1 MKRFSPAPHA
11 GFLQK
16 VVATLLAIALLIL
29 GVMFSLV
36 LLSVLA
42 VAGLIAWGYFFWKTR
57 ALRKAIK
64 EATIDAPT
72 GGLRNGPSDGQVI
85 EGEAIVVREDRQV
98 DQKPLPRD

>member
-1 MKRFSPAPHA
+1 MKRFSPAPNA

-16 VVATLLAIALLIL
+16 LVATLLAIALLIL

-42 VAGLIAWGYFFWKTR
+42 VAGLIVGGYLFWKTR
-57 ALRKAIK
+57 ALRKAMK
-64 EATIDAPT
+64 EATVQQAA
-72 GGLRNGPSDGQVI
+72 SDGAVI

-98 DQKPLPRD
+98 DAAPQQTTERR